1 MVRLDDVSTPLDD
14 DDDAPKK
21 PSRATII
28 RRVLVFTLALAC
40 AGALLYTRVL
50 VKKGTLGDACSYD
63 MHCKKEAPRC
73 LKQEAEGEGVCSR
86 PCDDDQGCA
95 PGIVCVKVSLDEY
108 DERGKPL
115 EGGYC
120 FPQALLD
127 ARKKKPAREAAAPK
141 DSWVDVPE
149 TPGQLEGEF
158 TLERAGGSR
167 TTVEIKGTLL
177 RTTSGKSRRTVVDT
191 AALRV
196 YAVDDDKKTFAA
208 AQIAALPAEVVV
220 TKTDQKDR
228 VADHDCEIWRVE
240 ETGPTGTKTSR
251 EACVAKGGAFV
262 DPAARAVSPW
272 EKELAVRGVFPLRVV
287 DVPAKGDKPRLVVTK
302 IEARSLDAS
311 LFAIPKDYKN
321 LASR

>member
-1 MVRLDDVSTPLDD
+1 
-14 DDDAPKK
+14 
-21 PSRATII
+21 
-28 RRVLVFTLALAC
+28 
-40 AGALLYTRVL
+40 
-50 VKKGTLGDACSYD
+50 
-63 MHCKKEAPRC
+63 
-73 LKQEAEGEGVCSR
+73 VCSR

-120 FPQALLD
+120 FPQAILD

-149 TPGQLEGEF
+149 TQGQLEGEI
-158 TLERAGGSR
+158 TVERAGGAH

-177 RTTSGKSRRTVVDT
+177 RTTSGKGRRTVVDT

-208 AQIAALPAEVVV
+208 SQIAALPAEVVV
-220 TKTDQKDR
+220 DKTDRKDR
-228 VADHDCEIWRVE
+228 VADHDCEIWSIE
-240 ETGPTGTKTSR
+240 ETGPTGTKTAR

-262 DPAARAVSPW
+262 DPTARAASAW

-287 DVPAKGDKPRLVVTK
+287 DVPAKSDKPRLVVTK
-302 IEARSLDAS
+302 IDAHPTDAS
-311 LFAIPKDYKN
+311 DFAIPKSYKN